1 LRVSSGGAAVTS
13 HVHAR
18 GTPWQFRRRLIRG
31 PEPISLQRHWSR
43 TFIEEEDTMP
53 VIILWGIPTLI
64 VLAGGGYWLMHVH
77 H

>member
-1 LRVSSGGAAVTS
+1 
-13 HVHAR
+13 
-18 GTPWQFRRRLIRG
+18 LIPA